1 MAGCV
6 TTRVDTHRP
15 RPRRRLVRRGSCGTA
30 PCGPLGIFQEQTG
43 ALSLLSSFRGKTRL
57 AFPNDHACRSTCPR
71 SRRHHRHRRTDEFC
85 GACAARRDRRARD
98 GHLYRRRDAHHRDRS
113 GRPARRVV
121 RGARALCA
129 GPRGVCGCA
138 RPRNGARLAPSGRA
152 GAPRGP
158 KPRHAAQTAPPLSPE
173 GAAGGLKTTE
183 ATSEQ
188 TITAPSDASLARR
201 RAILEER
208 DMKRSLATALAA
220 ALTLPAM
227 AAGHDIRA
235 GALHI
240 DHPMAFATAP
250 GVRAGGGY
258 MTISNEG
265 GTDDALIGVT
275 ADFPR
280 VTLHRSVEED
290 GITRMEHVTRL
301 DIPAG
306 ERVELAPGGYH
317 VMFMGLTEPLEAG

>member
-1 MAGCV
+1 
-6 TTRVDTHRP
+6 
-15 RPRRRLVRRGSCGTA
+15 
-30 PCGPLGIFQEQTG
+30 
-43 ALSLLSSFRGKTRL
+43 
-57 AFPNDHACRSTCPR
+57 
-71 SRRHHRHRRTDEFC
+71 
-85 GACAARRDRRARD
+85 
-98 GHLYRRRDAHHRDRS
+98 
-113 GRPARRVV
+113 
-121 RGARALCA
+121 
-129 GPRGVCGCA
+129 
-138 RPRNGARLAPSGRA
+138 
-152 GAPRGP
+152 
-158 KPRHAAQTAPPLSPE
+158 
-173 GAAGGLKTTE
+173 
-183 ATSEQ
+183 
-188 TITAPSDASLARR
+188 
-201 RAILEER
+201 
-208 DMKRSLATALAA
+208 MKRSLATALAA

-250 GVRAGGGY
+250 GTRAGGGY

-290 GITRMEHVTRL
+290 GITRMEHVMRL

-317 VMFMGLTEPLEAG
+317 VMFMGLTEPLEAGTTIPATLVFAEAGDVEVVFHVEARGDDAAGHSH